1 MSSST
6 ERKNRQIARENGTDR
21 KTIAEREEAAKKR
34 KDKIKWTVIGIAVVV
49 FVLAVIYLNS
59 GMFYRNSTAI
69 TIDNTEMEA
78 YGIEA
83 GSRDYSVAEVNYVY
97 NAQLM
102 QVLSYFGDYASYLGL
117 DTSKPL
123 DQQPCS
129 FGGETEEGED
139 AYTWD
144 DYFMEATYAHLKQN
158 NALCA
163 YAKFADISLDDK
175 DMKEIEDN
183 IAAIGDAAEQ
193 NGYKSANKFLAANY
207 GTGCTVN
214 LIRSILEEEAL
225 ASKVQTVM
233 GKSFEYTDAQLKK
246 EYESVKDEY
255 DTFDYDYYF
264 VAAETTTDDEG
275 NEVAS
280 DKALAEAKTSAEAL
294 LKAVNSSESFADA
307 TKEVIGQVDATIT
320 NEDGSTTTE
329 KQDAAPTNGED
340 VAGSELPAA
349 ISEWLLGERKA
360 NDTDI
365 VEADNGYYV
374 VKFYERDNNQHKT
387 EESGDMLACDYIADG
402 LLRNDDLSKW
412 LEDVIGDIQEV
423 FTTNDHFAVKYVG
436 R

>member
-6 ERKNRQIARENGTDR
+6 ERKNRQIARQNGTDR
-21 KTIAEREEAAKKR
+21 KTIAEREEAAKKK
-34 KDKIKWTVIGIAVVV
+34 KDKIKWTIVGIAVVV

-83 GSRDYSVAEVNYVY
+83 GSRNYSVAEVNYVY
-97 NAQLM
+97 NSQLM
-102 QVLSYFGDYASYLGL
+102 QILSYFGDYASYIGL

-123 DQQPCS
+123 DQQACS

-139 AYTWD
+139 VYTWD

-158 NALCA
+158 SALCA
-163 YAKFADISLDDK
+163 YAKFADISLDDE
-175 DMKEIEDN
+175 DMKAIDDN
-183 IAAIGDAAEQ
+183 IASIDDAAEQ
-193 NGYKSANKFLAANY
+193 NGYRSANKFLAANY

-225 ASKVQTVM
+225 ASKVQTLM
-233 GKSFEYTDAQLKK
+233 GESFEYTDEQLKK

-280 DKALAEAKTSAEAL
+280 DEALAAAKTSAEEL
-294 LKAVNSSESFADA
+294 LKAVNDSENFADA
-307 TKEVIGQVDATIT
+307 TKEVIGQVDTTVT
-320 NEDGSTTTE
+320 NEDGTTTTE

-349 ISEWLLGERKA
+349 ISEWLLAEREA

-365 VEADNGYYV
+365 VEADDGYYV

-423 FTTNDHFAVKYVG
+423 FTTHDRFAIKYVG